1 MPFFKNQYTKYT
13 DEELMGKAAKGD
25 GSAFEELYARYSNK
39 LFGYFR
45 RMLWQNKEL
54 AEDCLHKLFLKVIEK
69 PELFDTSRNFK
80 TWIYSAAHNICKNEY
95 RRMETHPNINTT
107 QQPVM
112 GEESLPPMQDKKVD
126 NQKFLNDLEVEL
138 QQLSDKHRETFK
150 LRYFEHLSLKEI
162 AEVMECSEGT
172 VKSRLYYALKALAD
186 KLKPYK
192 SLLKQ

>member
-1 MPFFKNQYTKYT
+1 MQFIKNKYTKYT
-13 DEELMGKAAKGD
+13 DEELMTKAAEGN
-25 GSAFEELYARYSNK
+25 GSAFEELYARYSGK
-39 LFGYFR
+39 LMSYFR
-45 RMLWQNKEL
+45 RMLWSDKEL
-54 AEDCLHKLFLKVIEK
+54 AEDCLHKLFLKIIEK

-95 RRMETHPNINTT
+95 RRMDTHPNINNT
-107 QQPVM
+107 QQSVM
-112 GEESLPPMQDKKVD
+112 GEEALPPMQERAVD
-126 NQKFLNDLEVEL
+126 NQKFLDDLEQEL
-138 QQLSDKHRETFK
+138 ETLGENHRTTFR

-172 VKSRLYYALKALAD
+172 VKSRLYYSLKALAD